1 MRYGLDRRSGE
12 TAYLQAI
19 HEQIIGF
26 STGRVADIPLFLDW
40 WEEQGAA
47 RSLSVDESESTIEIM
62 TVHKAKGLEKKV
74 VLIPYC
80 NWPLDPKT
88 GGGANN
94 VVWAAPRTEQ
104 AETAPLAALGEF
116 PVRYKRTMGESLFSE
131 AYYRELVY
139 THVDN
144 INLLY
149 VALTRAVE
157 VLCIFIPQSQRGANV
172 GSLLLQSLG
181 HDGDVARLGST
192 TGRYTAGEAGETF
205 EFGVAAAPEPEEEQ
219 SAERPLHVVLDDYP
233 TTVPDLRLR
242 LPSDRYFE
250 QGEEVELAPRN
261 LGILMH
267 RAFENATT
275 REEIDDN
282 IRRAVADAALS
293 PTDAEALA
301 GAIGRQFD
309 DPLVAGIDDNGLLV
323 PVSHGK
329 TTIRVST
336 TDGGNKTARCEVTV
350 IGVKDRNYDSAD
362 DYYKIIYFPVNITVK
377 DENGQDTEQTWLDRN
392 LGAKGIAAASN
403 DHTAFGSLFQWSR
416 KADGHEKTKWTSATA
431 GSFVNALAPLNTPT
445 ADRRESGREGFMP
458 TNKEPHDW
466 ARDDTSNRD
475 GLWGGRF
482 EDKTYAAPLDAATQ
496 DNNPC
501 PPGYRVPTVNEFIE
515 MAKAVTG
522 LETMVYGDTSYK
534 VTDLAAV
541 FARSPLKMP
550 WAGQAVVGGTVSGGR
565 GVYWTNMPIIAGAG
579 NIFTNAARFIM
590 LNGTSVYLNN
600 YQRTNAYSVRCIRHT
615 PLDKASAEMR

>member
-1 MRYGLDRRSGE
+1 MKKLLYAFLIAAVAAVHSGCKDDEE
-12 TAYLQAI
+12 TFVHVEKVSIDVRELHLNPGKTYQ
-19 HEQIIGF
+19 
-26 STGRVADIPLFLDW
+26 
-40 WEEQGAA
+40 
-47 RSLSVDESESTIEIM
+47 LSVTIEPADATNRRIAWYSSNTNVA
-62 TVHKAKGLEKKV
+62 TVDKSGLVTALAFGEV
-74 VLIPYC
+74 TLTAEANDMHVNDAIRLTIDDVDNSIPI
-80 NWPLDPKT
+80 
-88 GGGANN
+88 
-94 VVWAAPRTEQ
+94 
-104 AETAPLAALGEF
+104 
-116 PVRYKRTMGESLFSE
+116 ESLTLDATSKTFDF
-131 AYYRELVY
+131 AADPGV
-139 THVDN
+139 
-144 INLLY
+144 
-149 VALTRAVE
+149 
-157 VLCIFIPQSQRGANV
+157 GAF
-172 GSLLLQSLG
+172 
-181 HDGDVARLGST
+181 R
-192 TGRYTAGEAGETF
+192 F
-205 EFGVAAAPEPEEEQ
+205 AP
-219 SAERPLHVVLDDYP
+219 AI
-233 TTVPDLRLR
+233 
-242 LPSDRYFE
+242 LP
-250 QGEEVELAPRN
+250 
-261 LGILMH
+261 
-267 RAFENATT
+267 ENATNKKLKWT
-275 REEIDDN
+275 
-282 IRRAVADAALS
+282 S
-293 PTDAEALA
+293 
-301 GAIGRQFD
+301 D
-309 DPLVAGIDDNGLLV
+309 DPLVAGIDNDGVLV

-392 LGAKGIAAASN
+392 LGAKSVAAASN

-416 KADGHEKTKWTSATA
+416 KADGHEKTKWTSPTA
-431 GSFVNALAPLNTPT
+431 GSFVNALAPLTPPPP
-445 ADRRESGREGFMP
+445 ARRESGREGFMP
-458 TNKEPHDW
+458 TNKEPPDW

-534 VTDLAAV
+534 ATDLAAV

-615 PLDKASAEMR
+615 PLDKESAEMR